1 MEQTI
6 LNNGTYVQISVSEN
20 QKIFA
25 RQLVEHSLHHH
36 KVANIWDRQL
46 SEFSKS
52 RLMRYTGTL
61 GEVVFADAYH
71 LPRPVHSFGASSGQD
86 LGQDFEIT
94 SSDSHKFSIDIKS
107 MKRHSGVLSG
117 HYVLNIQAVQ
127 LHRNNSKTSHYFCIS
142 FHQSEKEGTI
152 ASLLGFVDKQSLE
165 DGHLGSLFKAGTI
178 RARADGS
185 SFVLR
190 ADTYEI
196 MLSEIAPPVITDY
209 ITRLPGFKICD
220 LIN

>member
-152 ASLLGFVDKQSLE
+152 ASLLASSINKLWKMVISDLSLKPE
-165 DGHLGSLFKAGTI
+165 
-178 RARADGS
+178 
-185 SFVLR
+185 
-190 ADTYEI
+190 
-196 MLSEIAPPVITDY
+196 LSVPEAMAPPLFCVPT
-209 ITRLPGFKICD
+209 PMKSGFRK
-220 LIN
+220 